1 MHLIG
6 IAAIGFL
13 LLIIFGRTAMMWF
26 LLILTI
32 LTIVIFV
39 PAVFHHG

>member
-13 LLIIFGRTAMMWF
+13 LLTIFGRRAMMWF
-26 LLILTI
+26 LLIMTI
-32 LTIVIFV
+32 AVIVIFL
-39 PAVFHHG
+39 PHVFHHG